1 MSRVPR
7 SFVDGYADSLE
18 SLSEDMRKK
27 LAESLKRINWDAP
40 VADVRDALITVMQG
54 YCGSSADVAASLAAE
69 FYDGLRERMIGERYG
84 AVLAP
89 DYSDEAVDQ
98 FVRWAVQPLVD
109 DGADGSQS
117 VVDRLNERIGYE
129 VKRSAGNT
137 VFRNGERDPRK
148 VRFAR
153 VPRGSKSYPHG
164 CPFCQMLASRGFVYR
179 NAKTAGEMNH
189 FHADCQCMVVPGFG
203 DNPTVEGYDPNE
215 YMDRWKHPEKYAD
228 EGAGQQEQ
236 EQTSDATRS
245 KSERKA
251 IFDEYMAT
259 AEKGQ
264 EMYRQIMA
272 ETDEARKAALRSERD
287 RLIEAANEIK
297 ARLTKGEYII
307 ENVRHRGIA
316 SLPMEKWGK
325 VPTTDEIVQVLGG
338 GDRTSGSCSSLAF
351 SYFGNK
357 GGNVV
362 RDFRGGASMDFFSRN
377 GNIMDIARMDGVES
391 LVETDR
397 NAFKAAARVLQRS
410 EEGKQYYLSVGRHAA
425 VVERRGDEF
434 FYLELQSQDDNGWHK
449 ITNSALKTRFGC
461 TKSASTYGIKID
473 QEALLIDGD
482 TLSDSSEFMELME
495 FINTEESAQNKGVGG
510 HVR

>member
-1 MSRVPR
+1 MPRVPR

-18 SLSEDMRKK
+18 SLSDDMRKK
-27 LAESLKRINWDAP
+27 LAESLKRINWEAP

-89 DYSDEAVDQ
+89 DYSDEAIDQ

-215 YMDRWKHPEKYAD
+215 YMDRWKHPEKYANED
-228 EGAGQQEQ
+228 AEPQEPKLVSPDIPSLQKKDIDTSITACANETNPNVSMVDDLAKQMNALAAEINAMPYETPEEYVARMEKRKEWTALQKRYKKAYREWRENCQRCVPAYEMRRRGYDVQAANRMARNDTVAKNWNHLFKGQTWANVSANTREQAIRSLEQ
-236 EQTSDATRS
+236 EIASHEDGARFEVCVWWNGRSGHVFAAELQDGEIVYICPQTKNAEYTSWMDRFVPTNIKVSRIDNL
-245 KSERKA
+245 E
-251 IFDEYMAT
+251 FDEQYLAKT
-259 AEKGQ
+259 
-264 EMYRQIMA
+264 
-272 ETDEARKAALRSERD
+272 
-287 RLIEAANEIK
+287 
-297 ARLTKGEYII
+297 
-307 ENVRHRGIA
+307 V
-316 SLPMEKWGK
+316 K
-325 VPTTDEIVQVLGG
+325 VV
-338 GDRTSGSCSSLAF
+338 
-351 SYFGNK
+351 K
-357 GGNVV
+357 
-362 RDFRGGASMDFFSRN
+362 
-377 GNIMDIARMDGVES
+377 
-391 LVETDR
+391 
-397 NAFKAAARVLQRS
+397 
-410 EEGKQYYLSVGRHAA
+410 
-425 VVERRGDEF
+425 
-434 FYLELQSQDDNGWHK
+434 
-449 ITNSALKTRFGC
+449 
-461 TKSASTYGIKID
+461 
-473 QEALLIDGD
+473 
-482 TLSDSSEFMELME
+482 
-495 FINTEESAQNKGVGG
+495 
-510 HVR
+510 